1 MNFVEQLTAVALLVD
16 FFLGV
21 AFGVVG
27 GAVHGSL
34 REDGDKTL
42 LGGAPDPVSEGARV
56 LYGVY
61 TRDDG
66 YMARLLASRD
76 QVPDD
81 RRDERRDG
89 NPGDHGD
96 YPGAR
101 GTEPER

>member
-1 MNFVEQLTAVALLVD
+1 MNFVEQLTAMALMVD

-34 REDGDKTL
+34 REDRDKTF
-42 LGGAPDPVSEGARV
+42 LGGAPDLVSEGARV
-56 LYGVY
+56 LLGVF

-76 QVPDD
+76 QMSD
-81 RRDERRDG
+81 DERRDG
-89 NPGDHGD
+89 DPDPGDQGN